1 MSEKQNSNADR
12 YRETAEEIRLAAEG
26 TRSPEIRIE
35 LFDFAE
41 DPSGRRV
48 RSDAYVYEGDLILS
62 RPDPPNRTGE
72 TFLAVGRDDSP

>member
-12 YRETAEEIRLAAEG
+12 YRETAEEIRLAAER

-35 LFDFAE
+35 LFDLAE

-48 RSDAYVYEGDLILS
+48 RSDA
-62 RPDPPNRTGE
+62 
-72 TFLAVGRDDSP
+72 

>member
-12 YRETAEEIRLAAEG
+12 YRETAEEIRLAAER

-35 LFDFAE
+35 LFDLAE
-41 DPSGRRV
+41 RPLGTAGQIGCLCLRR
-48 RSDAYVYEGDLILS
+48 RPNLS